1 MKREELINK
10 QDDIREKY
18 LACRDEL
25 LSMEHDS
32 DVLRLIF
39 ELQDNAYLL
48 GVIDEKLKEIEKQS
62 DNKSKC

>member
-1 MKREELINK
+1 MNREELINK
-10 QDDIREKY
+10 QNDIREQY

-48 GVIDEKLKEIEKQS
+48 GVVDEKLKVLEKS
-62 DNKSKC
+62 SEEKTK